1 LRIRRQAFQPEKS
14 SADCVIIMRRHSLLV
29 HRNQSDLAGNALV

>member
-1 LRIRRQAFQPEKS
+1 LRVRRQAFQPEKS

-29 HRNQSDLAGNALV
+29 LRNQSDLADKALA